1 MSTGFSDFVHAYTH
15 FADGNE
21 APPIFHKW
29 GALATISSVMSR
41 RIWFDQ
47 QYYKIYPNMYI
58 VFVGEP
64 GDKKT
69 TALSISR
76 RFSQLAFVPVA
87 PPSITKEAMTKLLNS
102 TNDKSPHL
110 IKITKVTDEG
120 EFLEEVA
127 QMSLYASEIVT
138 MLSAGGNP
146 IGIVD
151 FLTDIFDRD
160 VFEVVTK
167 NQGTDVIKNPYIT
180 LLGCMTPEQT
190 GQMLKQ
196 TIITGGF
203 SRRCIFVFGRS
214 KTTGVPF
221 PELTESQKAAEA
233 FLIESLT
240 NMRKVRGEFKM
251 SPAAKDHFIKWYHA
265 KHRQLQQPGPAA
277 TKNWLRSKDVQA
289 IKVAMLLT
297 VSQFDESRIIS
308 IETLRKAIEMLD
320 NIEPDLGKVFS
331 GAGRNIANELAEKII
346 LRIEETPQKTLPK
359 KQLLALMFSEGSYQE
374 LNDAFNFLI
383 ETGKV
388 RKVHPPGKTHVE
400 MLTTQMEGN
409 PDSSSSS

>member
-1 MSTGFSDFVHAYTH
+1 MSTEFSNFVDAYTH

-29 GALATISSVMSR
+29 GALATLSTVMSR
-41 RIWFDQ
+41 RVWFDQ
-47 QYYKIYPNMYI
+47 KYYKIYPNLYV

-69 TALSISR
+69 TALNIAR
-76 RFSQLAFVPVA
+76 RFSQHGKVPIA
-87 PPSITKEAMTKLLNS
+87 PPSITKEAMTKLLCEN
-102 TNDKSPHL
+102 NDKTPYH
-110 IKITKVTDEG
+110 IQITKVTADG
-120 EFLEEVA
+120 EFIEVIA
-127 QMSLYASEIVT
+127 QMSLFASEIVT

-146 IGIVD
+146 IGIID

-160 VFEVVTK
+160 HFEVVTK
-167 NQGTDVIKNPYIT
+167 NQGSDTIKNPYIT

-214 KTTGVPF
+214 KAVGVPF
-221 PELTESQKAAEA
+221 PELSDSQREAEQFIMSGLERA
-233 FLIESLT
+233 QKI
-240 NMRKVRGEFKM
+240 RGEFSM
-251 SPAAKDHFIKWYHA
+251 AADARAYFEKWYHA

-297 VSQFDESRIIS
+297 IAAFDESRVIS
-308 IETLRKAIEMLD
+308 LETLLAAISMLD
-320 NIEPDLGKVFS
+320 SVEPDLGKVFS
-331 GAGRNIANELAEKII
+331 GAGRNIASELAEKIV
-346 LRIEETPQKTLPK
+346 LKLDEVKDKTLPQ
-359 KQLLALMFSEGSYQE
+359 KQLLRLLFSEGTYSE
-374 LNDAFNFLI
+374 LTEAFNFLL
-383 ETGKV
+383 ETGRVEKV
-388 RKVHPPGKTHVE
+388 RKPGQEYIVLLRLVK
-400 MLTTQMEGN
+400 EG
-409 PDSSSSS
+409 